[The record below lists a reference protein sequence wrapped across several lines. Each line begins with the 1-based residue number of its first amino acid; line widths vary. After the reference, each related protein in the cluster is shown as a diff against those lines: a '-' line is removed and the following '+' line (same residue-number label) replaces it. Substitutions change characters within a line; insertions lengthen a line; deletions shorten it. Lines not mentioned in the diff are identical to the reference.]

1 VLIRRGRSALSLARL
16 ARALAK
22 GRVACPGL
30 RGLQARWVHL
40 VTTERPLTAAEAA
53 QLDAMLAYGPLDE
66 VLAVSPLGS
75 VETMTFFV
83 TPRLGTTSPWS
94 SKATDIAHVCG
105 LAAIT
110 RIERSVAYV
119 ATGAGLSVRA
129 LGAVLADR
137 MTESVIV
144 READLVKVVAPGGA
158 PRPLGFVALGADP
171 IATLTETSAR
181 LGLALAG
188 DEIAYLVERYRE
200 LGRDP
205 TDVELMMFAQA
216 NSEHC
221 RHKIFNAEYHVAG
234 ELQPDSLFQL
244 IKRSTQHAPEGV
256 LSAYK
261 DNAAVVE
268 GVMADR
274 LFADADGVYRGHHEP
289 QHILGKVE
297 THNHPTAI
305 SPFPGAATGSGGEI
319 RDEGATGRGGKPKA
333 GLVGF
338 TVSDLRLP
346 GALEPWE
353 PPAARWIG
361 SPARIA
367 TALEIMTD
375 GPLGGAAFNNEFG
388 RPAILGYFRTFEL
401 PAPDPDEPAE
411 SGRREAQPEAVHSIV
426 GGSEAQ
432 PEAIVGG
439 RRQAQPEAGAITAR
453 GYHKPVML
461 AGGIGAVRPGHVAKA
476 PIPAGAALIVLG
488 GPAFL
493 IGLGGGAA
501 SSLAQGASAEAL
513 DFASVQRD
521 NPEIQRRCQEVIDR
535 CWAMGADNPILSIH
549 DVGAGGLSNAL
560 PELVHD
566 AGLGARL
573 ALRAIPTGDPEL
585 SPLELWCN
593 EAQERYVLAIAPE
606 RIDELAALCARERA
620 PWARL
625 GTATADGRL
634 VVSDEGSD
642 EGDAELTQT
651 EARDQ
656 DPAQR
661 PREADAGDPDPAR
674 RPREADAGDPD
685 PARRPREADAA
696 DQDPARRPREADAGD
711 PGPRDATR
719 GGVNGPAPKEMRGAG
734 IPYEGS
740 ESRDATR
747 GGVNGPAPKEMRGA
761 EIPYEGSESRDATRG
776 GVNGPAQ
783 PVQRGRER
791 PLSVINLPLE
801 VMFGKPP
808 RMVRRAEPVAPRRAA
823 LDLGGASVAKALDRV
838 LGLPAVAD
846 KTFLVAIGDRTVGGL
861 IARDPMI
868 GRFQVP
874 VADCALTLAGFDTTA
889 GEVMAI
895 GERPPIALLDA
906 AAASRMAIGE
916 AITNLAAA
924 PIGPLSRIKLS
935 CNWMAAADHPGED
948 ARLYA
953 AVRAASE
960 CAVALGVAIPVGKD
974 SMSMRTVWGD
984 DAARRTVVSPITL
997 VVTAFGPVND
1007 VRLAVTPE
1015 LRGEGRALLLV
1026 DLGGGHHRLGGS
1038 CLAQVFGQLGDAPPD
1053 LDDPHRLGRCYG
1065 VLQALVAERAL
1076 TAYHDRSDGGLV
1088 VTALEMA
1095 FAAGLGLE
1103 LDVTEVAPDPFAAL
1117 FSEELGAIVEVDAGH
1132 LDHVRTRLAAAG
1144 ALVHPIGRAIAGD
1157 RIRIAHGGAVV
1168 VDAARSALRARWSHV
1183 THQMAARRDD
1193 PACAAEEH
1201 AARLAPDAIGLVP
1214 QLTFDPAIRPAG
1226 ASSAPSI
1233 VTGARPRVAIL
1244 REQGVNGHIEMAAA
1258 FTRAG
1263 FEAIDVHMTDLV
1275 AGRADLA
1282 DCRGVVACGGF
1293 SFGDVFGAGRGWA
1306 ATFRYNARARD
1317 ALARFTARGDT
1328 FALGVCNGCQA
1339 LAELADQ
1346 LPGATGWPRFVRNRS
1361 EQFESRL
1368 ALVRIEPGPSIFF
1381 RDMAGSRIPVA
1392 TAHGEGRAE
1401 LDEPQLARLADA
1413 GLIAARFVDGHGA
1426 IATSYPANPNGS
1438 PGGLAALT
1446 SADGRITIMMPH
1458 PERVFRTAQMSWHPP
1473 EWGEDSPWM
1482 RMFYNARAWVR

>member
-1 VLIRRGRSALSLARL
+1 MLIVPGRAALSAAKQL
-16 ARALAK
+16 RALAK
-22 GRVACPGL
+22 ARAACPGV
-30 RGLQARWVHL
+30 RGLTAHWMHL
-40 VTTERPLTAAEAA
+40 VTVERPLSAAEAA
-53 QLDAMLAYGPLDE
+53 QLDEMLAYGPIDD
-66 VLAVSPLGS
+66 APSASPAGS
-75 VETMTFFV
+75 VEVMRFFI
-83 TPRLGTTSPWS
+83 TPRIGTTSPWS

-110 RIERSVAYV
+110 RIERCVAYL
-119 ATGAGLSVRA
+119 ATGTGLSAPA
-129 LGAVLADR
+129 LGAALADR

-144 READLVKVVAPGGA
+144 REAELAKIAAHGA
-158 PRPLGFVALGADP
+158 PRPLGFVRLGGDA
-171 IATLTETSAR
+171 IATLGDASKR
-181 LGLALAG
+181 LGLALAP

-221 RHKIFNAEYHVAG
+221 RHKIFNAELHLAG
-234 ELQPDSLFQL
+234 ERQPLSLFQL
-244 IKRSTQHAPEGV
+244 IQRSTEAAPEGV

-268 GVMADR
+268 GVVAER
-274 LFADADGVYRGHHEP
+274 LFPDGDGVYRGHREP
-289 QHILGKVE
+289 SHILGKVE

-346 GALEPWE
+346 GAREPWE
-353 PPAARWIG
+353 PPDERWIG

-388 RPAILGYFRTFEL
+388 RSAILGYFRTFEARE
-401 PAPDPDEPAE
+401 PDAPGD
-411 SGRREAQPEAVHSIV
+411 GNRV
-426 GGSEAQ
+426 
-432 PEAIVGG
+432 
-439 RRQAQPEAGAITAR
+439 AR

-501 SSLAQGASAEAL
+501 SSLAQGASAEDL

-535 CWAMGADNPILSIH
+535 CWAMGDDNLILSIH

-566 AGLGARL
+566 AGLGASL
-573 ALRAIPTGDPEL
+573 ELRAIPTGEPDL

-606 RIDELAALCARERA
+606 RVDELAALCARERA
-620 PWARL
+620 PWARV

-634 VVSDEGSD
+634 VVH
-642 EGDAELTQT
+642 DA
-651 EARDQ
+651 AAAA
-656 DPAQR
+656 PAQL
-661 PREADAGDPDPAR
+661 P
-674 RPREADAGDPD
+674 
-685 PARRPREADAA
+685 
-696 DQDPARRPREADAGD
+696 
-711 PGPRDATR
+711 
-719 GGVNGPAPKEMRGAG
+719 
-734 IPYEGS
+734 IH
-740 ESRDATR
+740 
-747 GGVNGPAPKEMRGA
+747 
-761 EIPYEGSESRDATRG
+761 I
-776 GVNGPAQ
+776 
-783 PVQRGRER
+783 
-791 PLSVINLPLE
+791 PLE
-801 VMFGKPP
+801 VMLGKPP
-808 RMVRRAEPVAPRRAA
+808 RMVRHAEPVRPRRVP
-823 LDLGGASVAKALDRV
+823 LDLGGAGVAEALDRV

-861 IARDPMI
+861 VARDPMI

-889 GEVMAI
+889 GEVMAL

-916 AITNLAAA
+916 AILNLAAA

-935 CNWMAAADHPGED
+935 CNWMAAAGHPGED
-948 ARLYA
+948 ASLYA

-974 SMSMRTVWGD
+974 SMSMRTVWETPPP
-984 DAARRTVVSPITL
+984 AVTTRTVVAPVTL

-1015 LRGEGRALLLV
+1015 LRGDGCELLLV
-1026 DLGGGHHRLGGS
+1026 DLGGGKGRLGGS
-1038 CLAQVFGQLGDAPPD
+1038 CLAQVFGQLGDVPPD
-1053 LDDPHRLGRCYG
+1053 LDDPRQLGGCYG
-1065 VLQALVAERAL
+1065 VLQELVAERRL

-1088 VTALEMA
+1088 ITALEMA
-1095 FAAGLGLE
+1095 FAAGTGLE
-1103 LDVTEVAPDPFAAL
+1103 LDVTQVAADPFAAL
-1117 FSEELGAIVEVDAGH
+1117 FNEELGAIVEVLPTDV
-1132 LDHVRTRLAAAG
+1132 DHVRTQLAAAG
-1144 ALVHPIGRAIAGD
+1144 AHVHLIGRAIAGD
-1157 RIRIAHGGAVV
+1157 RVRISHRGKLVL
-1168 VDAARSALRARWSHV
+1168 DARRTDLRARWSHV
-1183 THQMAARRDD
+1183 THQMALRRDD

-1201 AARLAPDAIGLVP
+1201 AARLAPDAVGLTAE
-1214 QLTFDPAIRPAG
+1214 LTFDPATRPA
-1226 ASSAPSI
+1226 ADPATRPAAAPSI
-1233 VTGARPRVAIL
+1233 AIGARPRVAIV
-1244 REQGVNGHIEMAAA
+1244 REQGVNGQIEMAAA

-1263 FEAIDVHMTDLV
+1263 FDAIDVHMTDLV
-1275 AGRADLA
+1275 DGRADLA
-1282 DCRGVVACGGF
+1282 DCRGAVACGGF

-1317 ALARFTARGDT
+1317 ALARFTSRSET
-1328 FALGVCNGCQA
+1328 FLLGVCNGCQA
-1339 LAELADQ
+1339 LADLADQ

-1368 ALVRIEPGPSIFF
+1368 ALLRIEPGPSIFF
-1381 RDMAGSRIPVA
+1381 RGMVGSRIPVA

-1401 LDEPQLARLADA
+1401 LDGGQLAALERA
-1413 GLIAARFVDGHGA
+1413 GLVAARFVDGRGA
-1426 IATSYPANPNGS
+1426 VATTYPANPNGS
-1438 PGGLAALT
+1438 PGGVAALT
-1446 SADGRITIMMPH
+1446 NADGRITIMMPH
-1458 PERVFRTAQMSWHPP
+1458 PERVFRTAQLSWHPP
-1473 EWGEDSPWM
+1473 GWGEDSPWM
-1482 RMFYNARAWVR
+1482 RMFHNARAWVG